1 MAQAKRKEKATLQQA
16 LQDAF
21 VTPAPATVTPAPEAK
36 GNVIQHPAL
45 MVYDGPQMVDARK
58 APVVHAPDVL
68 QAGAALKNL
77 AFNMLAGVADPALF
91 DKDAKCWS
99 LRSIKNE
106 KSAFFKLIA
115 QSPEKIRD
123 AWRVECETR
132 KNKPNGRIT
141 QVSLQALAKLFKT
154 ERAGGGESPYTKI
167 KARLEKLKADILIIV
182 NSKLQKDVKLR
193 KIAEMCAPDEDA
205 EKAE

>member
-1 MAQAKRKEKATLQQA
+1 MAQAKKKESTSLQQA
-16 LQDAF
+16 LKDAF
-21 VTPAPATVTPAPEAK
+21 VAPPPTVTTAPTEPK

-115 QSPEKIRD
+115 QTPENIRE
-123 AWRVECETR
+123 AWKVECETR
-132 KNKPNGRIT
+132 KAKANGRIT

-167 KARLEKLKADILIIV
+167 KAKYEKLKADILTICLAPKV
-182 NSKLQKDVKLR
+182 QKDVKLR
-193 KIAEMCAPDEDA
+193 KIAEMCAPDEEA
-205 EKAE
+205 EKE